1 MNIHSITLAI
11 LTSLAL
17 STPLQAQQAYPS
29 KPVRLVVPVPP
40 GGGMDGIARVAAKN
54 MAASL
59 GQAVVVENRPGGG
72 ENIGINFVAKSAP
85 DGYTLLFS
93 SNTIAMNPF
102 LYKSLPYDAMKEF
115 VSVGRVTTMPLLIV
129 SHPSVPVRNIPELI
143 SYAKANPDKLSY
155 GTPGSGT
162 PHHLAME
169 LFKSAAGVRIAHV
182 AYKGTA
188 PGLTDILGGH
198 IPLLAATPAP
208 IQQQVQKGQLRALGS
223 MDRNRLPEFK
233 NVAAISETLPGF
245 EVGIWHGVFAPTGT
259 PAAIVRR
266 LSGIL
271 QSMVAQPQFKDQM
284 SAMGVVPRWVPAS
297 EVTSLMKTER
307 DKWADAIKKAGIQ
320 PE

>member
-223 MDRNRLPEFK
+223 MDRSRLPDFK
-233 NVAAISETLPGF
+233 DVAAISETLPGF
-245 EVGIWHGVFAPTGT
+245 EVGIWHGIFAPAGT
-259 PAAIVRR
+259 PAAIVQR

-271 QSMVAQPQFKDQM
+271 QSMVAQPQFKAQM
-284 SAMGVVPRWVPAS
+284 SAMGVVPRWVPPS
-297 EVTSLMKTER
+297 EVASLMKTER
-307 DKWADAIKKAGIQ
+307 DKWADAIKKAGIV